1 MVKEKYE
8 KSNQKPFIPSNKKTC
23 AKIIVRRME
32 RINMEIKITEK
43 AAQKIN
49 EKISDK
55 KGFLKLKYDT
65 EGCGCVVSGIAAL
78 WFVSELDDDDEAL
91 QTDGMPIYIEK
102 SKAVFFDEQMKIDFT
117 ETYNC
122 FQLKSP
128 NQIINGRMSFWDKTK

>member
-1 MVKEKYE
+1 
-8 KSNQKPFIPSNKKTC
+8 
-23 AKIIVRRME
+23 ME
-32 RINMEIKITEK
+32 RLNMEIKITEK
-43 AAQKIN
+43 ATQKIN
-49 EKISDK
+49 DKISDK

-65 EGCGCVVSGIAAL
+65 EGCGCVVSGIASL

-91 QTDGMPIYIEK
+91 QTNGIPIYIEK

-117 ETYNC
+117 ETANC